1 MANVPA
7 DLKYTKDHEWVR
19 TTGKNKAQVGITDF
33 AQKQLGDIVFVDIP
47 TVGKELDSDEAFGT
61 VESVKAVSEL
71 FMPLTGT
78 ITAVNEEL
86 DGEPELI
93 NTDPYGDGW
102 MVELTLTK
110 PDELKQL
117 LTAAQ
122 YEAFIAE
129 GAE

>member
-1 MANVPA
+1 MANVPK

-19 TTGKNKAQVGITDF
+19 TTGKDKARVGITDY
-33 AQKQLGDIVFVDIP
+33 AQKQLGDVVFADIP
-47 TVGKELDSDEAFGT
+47 TMGKQLESDEAFGT
-61 VESVKAVSEL
+61 VESVKAVSEI

-78 ITAVNEEL
+78 VTAVNEGL
-86 DGEPELI
+86 GDEPELI

-102 MVELTLTK
+102 IIELTVAQ

-122 YEAFIAE
+122 YEAFISSRSE
-129 GAE
+129 